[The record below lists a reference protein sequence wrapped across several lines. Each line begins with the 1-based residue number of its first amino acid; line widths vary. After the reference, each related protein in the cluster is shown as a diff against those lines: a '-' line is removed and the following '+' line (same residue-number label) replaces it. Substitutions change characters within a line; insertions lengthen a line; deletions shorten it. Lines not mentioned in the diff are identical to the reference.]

1 MATKKS
7 TKTTKSSKTA
17 KSTKTEFWSIYG
29 ARESKSGERANISL
43 VTGSDEARKWITV
56 SLKKKGGKVKVKM
69 TDETVILTI
78 PRLDIEEEDEEED
91 EDDEDDDEDW
101 ADPPF

>member
-7 TKTTKSSKTA
+7 TKTTKSTKAA

-29 ARESKSGERANISL
+29 ARESRSGERANISL

-69 TDETVILTI
+69 TDEAVILTI

-91 EDDEDDDEDW
+91 EDEDEDEDDL
-101 ADPPF
+101 PF

>member
-7 TKTTKSSKTA
+7 TKTTKSS
-17 KSTKTEFWSIYG
+17 KTEFWSIYG

-69 TDETVILTI
+69 TDEAVILTI
-78 PRLDIEEEDEEED
+78 PRLDIEDEDE
-91 EDDEDDDEDW
+91 DEDDDEDDD
-101 ADPPF
+101 ADDDDLPF

>member
-1 MATKKS
+1 MASKKS
-7 TKTTKSSKTA
+7 TKTTKSNKTA

-69 TDETVILTI
+69 TDEAVILTI
-78 PRLDIEEEDEEED
+78 PRLDIEDEDEDED
-91 EDDEDDDEDW
+91 EDDDDL
-101 ADPPF
+101 PF